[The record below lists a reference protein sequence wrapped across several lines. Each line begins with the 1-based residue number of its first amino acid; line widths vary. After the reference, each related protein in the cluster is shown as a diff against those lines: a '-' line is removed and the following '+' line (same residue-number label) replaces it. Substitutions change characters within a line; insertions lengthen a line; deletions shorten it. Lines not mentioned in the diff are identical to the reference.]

1 MPRQNGIA
9 MTAQTSS
16 FTTRDGTRIAYRLH
30 GDPAAK
36 ARVAMIHSLAMNGDY
51 WRLVAQ
57 RLVSQGVCAVA
68 IDCRGHGAS
77 DKPAGPYA
85 VELFAGDLAELFD
98 HLGWDKA
105 VIAGSSMGGS
115 VALAFA
121 VNHPARTA
129 GLALIDTTSCYG
141 DDAPKAWEQRASA
154 ALEKGLSSLID
165 FQLTRWFGD
174 EVRAQNPDIAQGCV
188 DVFLNNDIPAYAA
201 TCRMLGGFDLRARLG
216 EIKVPT
222 RIFVGEEDYAT
233 PPAMAQV
240 MHAGIAGSTLRIL
253 AKARHLTPLEA
264 PDDVTAEIMGVVKA
278 LG

>member
-1 MPRQNGIA
+1 
-9 MTAQTSS
+9 MTAQTSA
-16 FTTRDGTRIAYRLH
+16 FTTRDGTRIAYTLH
-30 GDPAAK
+30 GDPGAK
-36 ARVAMIHSLAMNGDY
+36 ARVAMIHSLAMNGAY
-51 WRLVAQ
+51 WRRVAE
-57 RLVSQGVCAVA
+57 RLTAQGVCALA
-68 IDCRGHGAS
+68 IDCRGHGES
-77 DKPAGPYA
+77 DKPAGPYT
-85 VELFAGDLAELFD
+85 VDLFAGDLADLFD

-174 EVRAQNPDIAQGCV
+174 DFRTRNPDIAQGCV
-188 DVFLNNDIPAYAA
+188 DVFLKNDIPAYAA

-233 PPAMAQV
+233 PPAMAEV
-240 MHAGIAGSTLRIL
+240 MHKGIAGSTLRVL

-264 PDDVTAEIMGVVKA
+264 PDEVTAEIMGVVKA